1 VPFIKLP
8 LEKQLQEI
16 NKKLA
21 RLEERFLDEDIT
33 KDLFEK
39 FTTKL
44 KAEKIQLQKQLQK
57 VPEKTANLEN
67 TIAKAVQLSAKLN
80 VAWHSA
86 DYIGKQKLQYLVF
99 PDGIIYNRQKDETRT
114 LRENEIFRT
123 MASLAMVSEK

>member
-1 VPFIKLP
+1 M
-8 LEKQLQEI
+8 
-16 NKKLA
+16 NKVIDVGCVK
-21 RLEERFLDEDIT
+21 RT
-33 KDLFEK
+33 KDLFDK

-44 KAEKIQLQKQLQK
+44 KTEKLATERQLQK

-67 TIAKAVQLSAKLN
+67 TIAKAMELSSKLN

-114 LRENEIFRT
+114 LRVNEIFSA
-123 MASLAMVSEK
+123 MASLARVSEIE